1 MCRTK
6 LTKKDMECPSV
17 KGSFSITENGSVIMQ
32 KALPFDREYL
42 RSLNNTLTEWIS
54 EEDDEAFKDLKNL

>member
-17 KGSFSITENGSVIMQ
+17 KGSFSITENDCAITQ
-32 KALPFDREYL
+32 KAFLFDHKYL
-42 RSLNNTLTEWIS
+42 RSLNNMLSEWNS
-54 EEDDEAFKDLKNL
+54 EEDDEAFKDLQNL